1 MAGWICFCGEM
12 KRPEDHLYLQVNR
25 NMKSDRRCAS
35 FISSWKESIGMPPK
49 LPWWLRV
56 PERLFINLVEK

>member
-49 LPWWLRV
+49 LPW
-56 PERLFINLVEK
+56 